1 MSRRSKTVH
10 NEQLKLAATAFN
22 NLGVA
27 VIVTG
32 IIVPVVALAYQTA
45 VPKTRLGGFCPIME
59 PRRRCPAPH
68 CEARDRKAGR
78 MTPLEIYGL
87 AAPVLLLAFCGLGAW
102 WIVRH

>member
-1 MSRRSKTVH
+1 MTRRSKTVH

-45 VPKTRLGGFCPIME
+45 VPKTRYWAVFALLWSLVGAVLHLIA
-59 PRRRCPAPH
+59 RRVIER
-68 CEARDRKAGR
+68 
-78 MTPLEIYGL
+78 LEE
-87 AAPVLLLAFCGLGAW
+87 
-102 WIVRH
+102 

>member
-1 MSRRSKTVH
+1 MKVSRDLRKGTAMSRRSKTVH

-45 VPKTRLGGFCPIME
+45 LPKTRYWAAFAVLWSLVGAVLHLIA
-59 PRRRCPAPH
+59 RRVIER
-68 CEARDRKAGR
+68 
-78 MTPLEIYGL
+78 LEE
-87 AAPVLLLAFCGLGAW
+87 
-102 WIVRH
+102 